1 MNRSERRVRTQGG
14 VTDFRSAG
22 DRSDAEQGQEG
33 VHRLRRYLPVLVSIT
48 LYCVA
53 ASLLYRS
60 TGPLS
65 TSRITGC
72 ACTDSVQE
80 VWFLAWPA
88 YALTHGH
95 NIFFSNWMD
104 YPYGVNLGMNTSFP
118 LLGIAA
124 TPLTLAFGPLFSYN
138 LLLWLAFPASATS
151 MLLVLRRWTRWWPAA
166 FAGGLLYGFSP
177 YMVGQGWGHLHLV
190 FVPIPPLIL
199 FVLHELFVRQQRSA
213 LRGGV
218 VLGALCVAQ
227 YLISPEVLMTTV
239 LLSAIGV
246 AILLCWRWRGH
257 LEGWRHASIGLGCS
271 IIVCGIVL
279 AYPIWFAFAGPRHLL
294 GPPHAPTNIARYAG
308 DLAGVLLPTSNERF
322 APSQLV
328 VAGNSLTSGDTA
340 ENGLYL
346 GLPLLLILIGFT
358 AVLRKRRIV
367 ALSAVMVLIAFGLSL
382 GSRLT
387 YGDHSTAIPLPWSI
401 ALHIPMLQVAIPARF
416 SLYMQL
422 FAAMIL
428 GIGLD
433 SLRNRDITLA
443 MGPDGLR
450 RRSKLIMEKLH
461 TQGRPG
467 STGQRRWSALALGVG
482 VIALVP
488 LVPSSYPSGSASVP
502 KLFTTSEVEV
512 IPKESTVLFYPY
524 QDHPNV
530 QGMLAQ
536 ADASMRF
543 KIYGGFAFVPGRGG
557 RTTYFAP
564 VLKPPALQTLFFYA
578 LHGTTTPFG
587 PRPPLAT
594 NTPAEIRTLLV
605 RYRVGTV
612 VLEHV
617 GVDPELA
624 VQYLTMAIGQPA
636 EIGGVTIWLN
646 AYARACGPS

>member
-1 MNRSERRVRTQGG
+1 M
-14 VTDFRSAG
+14 
-22 DRSDAEQGQEG
+22 
-33 VHRLRRYLPVLVSIT
+33 
-48 LYCVA
+48 
-53 ASLLYRS
+53 
-60 TGPLS
+60 
-65 TSRITGC
+65 
-72 ACTDSVQE
+72 
-80 VWFLAWPA
+80 
-88 YALTHGH
+88 
-95 NIFFSNWMD
+95 
-104 YPYGVNLGMNTSFP
+104 
-118 LLGIAA
+118 
-124 TPLTLAFGPLFSYN
+124 
-138 LLLWLAFPASATS
+138 
-151 MLLVLRRWTRWWPAA
+151 
-166 FAGGLLYGFSP
+166 
-177 YMVGQGWGHLHLV
+177 
-190 FVPIPPLIL
+190 
-199 FVLHELFVRQQRSA
+199 
-213 LRGGV
+213 
-218 VLGALCVAQ
+218 
-227 YLISPEVLMTTV
+227 
-239 LLSAIGV
+239 
-246 AILLCWRWRGH
+246 
-257 LEGWRHASIGLGCS
+257 
-271 IIVCGIVL
+271 CGIVL

-467 STGQRRWSALALGVG
+467 STGQRRGLPWRWASGSLLSCPSFPAPTRPDLPPYPSFSLRQRSRSSPRKA
-482 VIALVP
+482 
-488 LVPSSYPSGSASVP
+488 PSSSIRTKTIRTFKACWLKRTQACDSR
-502 KLFTTSEVEV
+502 
-512 IPKESTVLFYPY
+512 STVVSPLFLAEEEELRTLLPY
-524 QDHPNV
+524 
-530 QGMLAQ
+530 
-536 ADASMRF
+536 
-543 KIYGGFAFVPGRGG
+543 
-557 RTTYFAP
+557 
-564 VLKPPALQTLFFYA
+564 LKPPTLQTLFFYA

-646 AYARACGPS
+646 AYRERGPS